1 MTKTF
6 LCILIVLV
14 ASTSKAAPHWRG
26 LTEEVF
32 KTGPVKITE
41 NPGPSAEIIQ
51 EMLKRADMSVEFY
64 RWPRARALKIAE
76 SKEHH
81 FLFAIPRTPEHEENY
96 KWVGPVTKENFL
108 VVTLADKH
116 FEKVK
121 EISDLRRFRVGTL
134 YGSAEAYVL
143 ESHGCKP
150 ELVAEDAQNLQKLK
164 TGRIDFYMATPSHIK
179 FLEKEGFKFKVILN
193 IENLN
198 LYAAFHRKTPEHFIS
213 RFNNI
218 LERMKKDGTTEKI
231 KAKYL
236 VAEEEITKPTL

>member
-1 MTKTF
+1 MAKTF

-14 ASTSKAAPHWRG
+14 ASTSKAGRPHWRG

-32 KTGPVKITE
+32 SGAPVKTSAP
-41 NPGPSAEIIQ
+41 PGPSAEIIQ
-51 EMLKRADMSVEFY
+51 EMLRRAEMSVEFY
-64 RWPRARALKIAE
+64 RWPRARSLKVTE
-76 SKEHH
+76 TKENH
-81 FLFAIPRTPEHEENY
+81 FLFAIPRTPEHEEKY
-96 KWVGPVTKENFL
+96 KWVGPVSKASFQ
-108 VVTLADKH
+108 VVTLASKH
-116 FEKVK
+116 HEKVK
-121 EISDLRRFRVGTL
+121 DIADLRKFRIGTL

-143 ESHGCKP
+143 ESHGCRP
-150 ELVAEDAQNLQKLK
+150 EFVAEDSQNLQKLK

-231 KAKYL
+231 KSKYL
-236 VAEEEITKPTL
+236 VAEE